1 MAVNQLGDGGLDGV
15 LVGVSGAKVGFYGA
29 TPVTS
34 RASTASFHSSSW
46 VSVSSNITVGSALAA
61 WATEVTNTLVALG
74 IWT

>member
-1 MAVNQLGDGGLDGV
+1 MTTYQPTDGSDCQFPAT
-15 LVGVSGAKVGFYGA
+15 AKLGFYGA
-29 TPVTS
+29 TPVSART
-34 RASTASFHSSSW
+34 STASFHSTSW